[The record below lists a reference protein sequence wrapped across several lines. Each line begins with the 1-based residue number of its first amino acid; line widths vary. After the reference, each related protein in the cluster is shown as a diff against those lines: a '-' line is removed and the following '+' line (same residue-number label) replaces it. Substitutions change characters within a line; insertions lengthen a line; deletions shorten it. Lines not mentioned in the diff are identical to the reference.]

1 MTAAA
6 VTVCGASLLL
16 GPASGAAVRASA
28 STIQVGAIADEQTPC
43 EEAGTGQ
50 IAPDTLRAWQSYVNK
65 HGGITGHPVQ
75 LTILN
80 SKCDPGVSLSD
91 ANQLAAQHVIA
102 VIDATSEDSSIAA
115 PLDAAKIP
123 VLCGAP
129 SANDLYCSTDANF
142 FPSGSTELAT
152 VYGTVFA
159 SHKAGLKTF
168 GFLYCTEVA
177 TCQQAVPFF
186 GALTK
191 EVGMGYASVAASET
205 APNYLAQCLVMQ
217 NAHVDA
223 LFVGGPPADQVARS
237 CAQQGYHP
245 IYPQNVGTWT
255 TRYLPNP
262 NFQGATGPTGN
273 IPWNIRSP
281 QTKVFHAAEDKVLAG
296 ALYPYNVS
304 ATYAAGLLLQTALA
318 HASSNLTSQDVYTG
332 LYALSGSTLGGFAPQ
347 LKYVQG
353 KPTTVSCFF
362 LVSIKKSHWV
372 APYGSNTFC
381 QPAS

>member
-1 MTAAA
+1 MRQRSLYSAVPLLPMTC
-6 VTVCGASLLL
+6 T
-16 GPASGAAVRASA
+16 
-28 STIQVGAIADEQTPC
+28 
-43 EEAGTGQ
+43 
-50 IAPDTLRAWQSYVNK
+50 APRMPTSSRRGRQS
-65 HGGITGHPVQ
+65 
-75 LTILN
+75 
-80 SKCDPGVSLSD
+80 SRRCM
-91 ANQLAAQHVIA
+91 
-102 VIDATSEDSSIAA
+102 
-115 PLDAAKIP
+115 
-123 VLCGAP
+123 AP
-129 SANDLYCSTDANF
+129 SSRLTR
-142 FPSGSTELAT
+142 PGRR
-152 VYGTVFA
+152 
-159 SHKAGLKTF
+159 TF

-217 NAHVDA
+217 SAHVDA

-262 NFQGATGPTGN
+262 NFQGATGPTGD

-296 ALYPYNVS
+296 ALYPYIVS

-318 HASSNLTSQDVYTG
+318 HASSNPTSQDVYTG
-332 LYALSGSTLGGFAPQ
+332 LYALNGSTLGGFAPAAQ
-347 LKYVQG
+347 ICAGEADHCQLLLPRFHQEVALGGALRLKY
-353 KPTTVSCFF
+353 
-362 LVSIKKSHWV
+362 LL
-372 APYGSNTFC
+372 
-381 QPAS
+381 PAVVLTRARLAR